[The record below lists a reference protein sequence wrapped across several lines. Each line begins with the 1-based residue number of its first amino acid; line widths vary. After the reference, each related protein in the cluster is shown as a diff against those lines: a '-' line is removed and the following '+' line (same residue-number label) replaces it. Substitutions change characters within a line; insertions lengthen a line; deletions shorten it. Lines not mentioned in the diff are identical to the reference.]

1 MKLAINILSI
11 INFILALVSF
21 MPCLMAGG
29 MSMDSPQAQNSV
41 LSHFLCYLILS
52 FPIICLFGSIAPQFI
67 DNKFSIYIA
76 LFPICEMTL
85 FFATIYFLT
94 LYQQK
99 I

>member
-1 MKLAINILSI
+1 MKLAINTLSI

-52 FPIICLFGSIAPQFI
+52 FPIICLFGSIVPQFI

-85 FFATIYFLT
+85 FFAAIYVSKFFGV
-94 LYQQK
+94 K
-99 I
+99 

>member
-1 MKLAINILSI
+1 MQLAINILSI

-41 LSHFLCYLILS
+41 LSHLLCYLILG
-52 FPIICLFGSIAPQFI
+52 FPIVCLFGSIAPQYI
-67 DNKFSIYIA
+67 NNKFSIYMA

-85 FFATIYFLT
+85 FFIAIYLSRFFGV
-94 LYQQK
+94 K
-99 I
+99 

>member
-1 MKLAINILSI
+1 MKLAIDILSI

-52 FPIICLFGSIAPQFI
+52 FPIICLFGSIVPQFI

-85 FFATIYFLT
+85 FFIAVYLVS
-94 LYQQK
+94 LYSK
-99 I
+99 KS